1 MQPRVDFRVAAAA
14 KEDTLLHLV
23 EKFLPTAQQ
32 STLADVKYF
41 LLGVAVVEGVGSR
54 AVSMIATNPAASTR
68 QLHKVLF
75 SPPAHPPL
83 IPTEL

>member
-1 MQPRVDFRVAAAA
+1 MQSRVNFGVAAAA
-14 KEDTLLHLV
+14 QEDTLLHLV
-23 EKFLPTAQQ
+23 EKLLPTSQQ

-41 LLGVAVVEGVGSR
+41 LLGIAVVEGVRSR
-54 AVSMIATNPAASTR
+54 AVSTIATNLAASTR
-68 QLHKVLF
+68 QRHKVLF